1 MILFPAAADVYRCVQ
16 VFTAVPVLGS
26 SRCRGLQFLQTL
38 LEEFFVL
45 VDEMFLH
52 LRHLSHDLLPP
63 EPSHLRLPLP
73 LRLVFVSHRLQG
85 TTPIRCISRVINNQ
99 TCLEKTTLF
108 HFDFI
113 PSIYKESVSR
123 TSSGPCPWLMVTVEA
138 EDVRSLMV
146 LMFVTI

>member
-1 MILFPAAADVYRCVQ
+1 MILFHAAADVYRCVQ
-16 VFTAVPVLGS
+16 VFTAVPVLGG
-26 SRCRGLQFLQTL
+26 SRCRGLQLLQTL
-38 LEEFFVL
+38 LEEFFVF

-85 TTPIRCISRVINNQ
+85 TTPIRCISGVINNQ
-99 TCLEKTTLF
+99 TCLEKNTLF
-108 HFDFI
+108 QFDFI
-113 PSIYKESVSR
+113 HIYKESVSG